1 MKFKFL
7 KPKRTFE
14 DLINSP
20 DTFNI
25 VEEFEDELF
34 YNSFD
39 EYKSLEEDWSGKPF
53 NVYDIIM
60 VNSATGPRSNMRN
73 PHRVYIISK
82 VIDNNGEITYKGYMI
97 SSKINKSNKYSR
109 NKYNIFIDDYG
120 AILSSGNPL
129 PNPVFIDIGEPYEFT
144 HSDLSKNG
152 VKKGVA
158 KKDFIDFIKKCEQ
171 KVYSG
176 ESTLNCTWENGKGV
190 IT

>member
-1 MKFKFL
+1 MKFKLL

-14 DLINSP
+14 DFINSP

-39 EYKSLEEDWSGKPF
+39 EYKSLEESWSGKPF

-60 VNSATGPRSNMRN
+60 VNSAIGSRSNMRN
-73 PHRVYIISK
+73 PYRVYIISK
-82 VIDNNGEITYKGYMI
+82 VIDNNGEITYRGYMI

-109 NKYNIFIDDYG
+109 NKNNIFIDDYG
-120 AILSSGNPL
+120 TILSSGNPL
-129 PNPVFIDIGEPYEFT
+129 SNPVFIDIGEPYEFT

-158 KKDFIDFIKKCEQ
+158 KQDFIDFIDKCEQ
-171 KVYSG
+171 KKSNG
-176 ESTLNCTWENGKGV
+176 ESTLNCTWENGKG
-190 IT
+190 IIK

>member
-20 DTFNI
+20 DTFDI

-53 NVYDIIM
+53 NAYDIVM
-60 VNSATGPRSNMRN
+60 VNSTTGPRSNMRN

-109 NKYNIFIDDYG
+109 NKNNIFIDDYG
-120 AILSSGNPL
+120 TILSSGNPL
-129 PNPVFIDIGEPYEFT
+129 PNSVFIDIGEPYEFT

-158 KKDFIDFIKKCEQ
+158 KQDFIDFINKCEQ
-171 KVYSG
+171 KKSNG